1 MLRIITCFK
10 WVIDQA
16 DIKTAPGSRELSLE
30 RAAYRISDYDRF
42 AIEEA
47 VILQERHGGSTTA
60 ITVGTPAARK
70 SLKDV
75 LSRGPEQAYF
85 INDSSFEN
93 LEPSQTSSILASAIH
108 NRLEFDL
115 IICGEGSGDLYAQQ
129 VGPRLAE
136 ALDIPCATCVS
147 KLTIEGQQ
155 LIAERK
161 LDDGIEVVAIPLPA
175 LVTVLPE
182 INMPRIP
189 GLKDTLAASKKPV
202 IDITAADLGQSF
214 KPCLETVSIL
224 AATMTRNGVKL
235 TSDPQDIS
243 KFADAI
249 IKTGAIG

>member
-47 VILQERHGGSTTA
+47 ALLQEQYGGSTTA
-60 ITVGTPAARK
+60 ITVGPPTARK

-75 LSRGPEQAYF
+75 LSRGPEKAYF
-85 INDSSFEN
+85 VTDDTFDH
-93 LEPSQTSSILASAIH
+93 LEPSQTAAILAAAI
-108 NRLEFDL
+108 LSQPEYDL

-136 ALDIPCATCVS
+136 NLGIPCATCVS
-147 KLTIEGQQ
+147 KLTVEGQQ
-155 LIAERK
+155 ITVERK
-161 LDDGIEVVAIPLPA
+161 LEDGIEVAVLPLPA
-175 LVTVLPE
+175 LITVLPE
-182 INMPRIP
+182 INTPRIP
-189 GLKDTLAASKKPV
+189 GLKDTLAAGKKPV
-202 IDITAADLGQSF
+202 LDIGVAVVGAIFPPALQ
-214 KPCLETVSIL
+214 TVSIL
-224 AATMTRNGVKL
+224 AASMERNAIKFG
-235 TSDPQDIS
+235 SEPADIS

-249 IKTGAIG
+249 LKTGLIG